1 MELGFSFLDDEFGV
15 EDEGGEEEDA
25 QGVGDLLG
33 VEGAARIRGVCW
45 RWERRRPA
53 RKETRKP

>member
-33 VEGAARIRGVCW
+33 VCLLYTSPSPRDA
-45 RWERRRPA
+45 
-53 RKETRKP
+53 

>member
-1 MELGFSFLDDEFGV
+1 MQGIREGLGVELGFSFLDDEFGV

-33 VEGAARIRGVCW
+33 VEGAAGQD
-45 RWERRRPA
+45 
-53 RKETRKP
+53 

>member
-33 VEGAARIRGVCW
+33 VELSLIHI
-45 RWERRRPA
+45 
-53 RKETRKP
+53 